1 MNVKKNNLKLKNLAF
16 SKLGLMYSKSY
27 CWKTSKDRMLKLF
40 LFEIALSL
48 LWNQINK
55 DFKNYEGEHW
65 QQTTTVNIMILRE

>member
-1 MNVKKNNLKLKNLAF
+1 
-16 SKLGLMYSKSY
+16 
-27 CWKTSKDRMLKLF
+27 MLKLF